1 MGMVAKMV
9 HFFFILLEQD
19 VSSVEFFKPK
29 TELIEKQCSYE
40 TLWPFKGCTLKQSIL
55 LDTIE
60 KRFKVEEKSS
70 FTLLANYASTLTDS
84 SVL

>member
-9 HFFFILLEQD
+9 HFFFILPLSF
-19 VSSVEFFKPK
+19 SSQKLNSSK
-29 TELIEKQCSYE
+29 KQCSYE
-40 TLWPFKGCTLKQSIL
+40 TFWRFKGSTLKQSIL